1 MWGTATPREDAPV
14 STPILAPRAVRTTSG
29 RWVAGVAV
37 GLAPHLRL
45 PVWVLRVSF
54 VVLALAGGVGIVLYV
69 AFWAVLPL
77 ESPEG
82 DTESARSADTTRLL
96 ALLAVV
102 LGIGLL
108 LAASGVDV
116 VSGVILPVIIAVVG
130 AALVWRHADEAQ
142 RDAWALAA
150 GRAAE
155 RTARERGRWR
165 VVLGGGLVLLAVIA
179 LVATRTSPAQAAQGL
194 AIALLIVGGVVLV
207 AFPWLYRAWREQLAQ
222 RRALIREQE
231 RAEVAAHVHDS
242 VLQTL
247 TLIQRSAT
255 DPVEVAR
262 LARAEERALRGWLY
276 APPGDPDR
284 TLAAAIRHEAA
295 TVESAYDTTVEVV
308 AVGDVPLDARL
319 GAVVAAAREAMVNA
333 AKHTDGPVSVFVE
346 AADDRVEVFVR
357 DRGEGFDP
365 EGVPADRLG
374 VRESIV
380 GRMERNGG
388 TATIRSSADGRRG
401 TEVRLLL
408 EGQR

>member
-1 MWGTATPREDAPV
+1 M

-37 GLAPHLRL
+37 GLADHLRL
-45 PVWVLRVSF
+45 PVWVLRLAF
-54 VVLALAGGVGIVLYV
+54 VVLAFAGGIGVVLYV

-102 LGIGLL
+102 LGVGLI
-108 LAASGVDV
+108 LAATGVDV

-130 AALVWRHADEAQ
+130 AALVWRHADESQ

-155 RTARERGRWR
+155 RTAERGRWR
-165 VVLGGGLVLLAVIA
+165 VVLGVGLVLLAVVA

-194 AIALLIVGGVVLV
+194 SIALLIVGGIVLV
-207 AFPWLYRAWREQLAQ
+207 AFPWLYRSWLEQRAQ

-247 TLIQRSAT
+247 TLIQRSAS
-255 DPVEVAR
+255 DPAEVVR

-276 APPGDPDR
+276 APLGDPDR
-284 TLAAAIRHEAA
+284 TLAAAVRHEAA
-295 TVESAYDTTVEVV
+295 AVESAYDTSVEVV
-308 AVGDVPLDARL
+308 TVGDAALDARL

-346 AADDRVEVFVR
+346 VAEDRVEVFVR
-357 DRGEGFDP
+357 DRGQGFDP
-365 EGVPADRLG
+365 DAVPPDRLG
-374 VRESIV
+374 VRESII

-388 TATIRSSADGRRG
+388 TATIRSADGDRRG

-408 EGQR
+408 EGAR

>member
-1 MWGTATPREDAPV
+1 M
-14 STPILAPRAVRTTSG
+14 STPTLAPRAVRTTSG

-37 GLAPHLRL
+37 GLADHLRL
-45 PVWVLRVSF
+45 PVWVLRVAF
-54 VVLALAGGVGIVLYV
+54 VVLALAGGIGVVLYV

-77 ESPEG
+77 QSPEG

-102 LGIGLL
+102 LGVGLI
-108 LAASGVDV
+108 LAATGVDV

-130 AALVWRHADEAQ
+130 AALVWRHADESQ

-155 RTARERGRWR
+155 RTAERGRWR
-165 VVLGGGLVLLAVIA
+165 VVLGVGLVLLAVVA

-194 AIALLIVGGVVLV
+194 SIALLIVGGIVLV
-207 AFPWLYRAWREQLAQ
+207 AFPWLYRSWLEQRAQ

-247 TLIQRSAT
+247 TLIQRSAS
-255 DPVEVAR
+255 DPVEVVR

-295 TVESAYDTTVEVV
+295 AVESAYDASVEVV
-308 AVGDVPLDARL
+308 TVGDAPLDARL

-346 AADDRVEVFVR
+346 VDDDRVEVFVR
-357 DRGEGFDP
+357 DRGDGFDP
-365 EGVPADRLG
+365 DAVPPDRLG

-388 TATIRSSADGRRG
+388 TATIRSTDGDRRG

-408 EGQR
+408 EGPR

>member
-1 MWGTATPREDAPV
+1 M
-14 STPILAPRAVRTTSG
+14 STPTLAPRAVRTTSG

-37 GLAPHLRL
+37 GLADHLRL
-45 PVWVLRVSF
+45 PVWVLRVAF
-54 VVLALAGGVGIVLYV
+54 VVLALAGGIGVVLYV

-102 LGIGLL
+102 LGVGLI
-108 LAASGVDV
+108 LAATGVDV

-130 AALVWRHADEAQ
+130 AALVWRHADESQ

-155 RTARERGRWR
+155 RTAERGRWR
-165 VVLGGGLVLLAVIA
+165 VVLGVGLVLLAVVA

-194 AIALLIVGGVVLV
+194 SIALLIVGGIVLV
-207 AFPWLYRAWREQLAQ
+207 AFPWLYRSWLEQRAQ

-247 TLIQRSAT
+247 TLIQRSAS
-255 DPVEVAR
+255 DPVEVVR

-295 TVESAYDTTVEVV
+295 AVESAYDASVEVV
-308 AVGDVPLDARL
+308 TVGDAPLDARL

-346 AADDRVEVFVR
+346 VDDDRVEVFVR
-357 DRGEGFDP
+357 DRGDGFDP
-365 EGVPADRLG
+365 DAVPPDRLG
-374 VRESIV
+374 VRESII

-388 TATIRSSADGRRG
+388 TATIRSTDGDRRG

-408 EGQR
+408 EGPR

>member
-1 MWGTATPREDAPV
+1 MCRAGAPREDARV
-14 STPILAPRAVRTTSG
+14 STPTLAPRAVRTTSG

-37 GLAPHLRL
+37 GLADHLRL
-45 PVWVLRVSF
+45 PVWVLRVAF
-54 VVLALAGGVGIVLYV
+54 VVLALAGGIGVVLYV

-102 LGIGLL
+102 LGVGLI
-108 LAASGVDV
+108 LAATGVDV

-130 AALVWRHADEAQ
+130 AALVWRHADESQ

-155 RTARERGRWR
+155 RTAERGRWR
-165 VVLGGGLVLLAVIA
+165 VVLGVGLVLLAVVA

-194 AIALLIVGGVVLV
+194 SIALLIVGGIVLV
-207 AFPWLYRAWREQLAQ
+207 AFPWLYRSWIEQRAQ

-247 TLIQRSAT
+247 TLIQRSAS
-255 DPVEVAR
+255 DPVEVVR

-276 APPGDPDR
+276 APPGDPER

-295 TVESAYDTTVEVV
+295 AVESAYDASVEVV
-308 AVGDVPLDARL
+308 SVGDAPLDARL

-346 AADDRVEVFVR
+346 VDDDRVEVFVR
-357 DRGEGFDP
+357 DRGDGFDP
-365 EGVPADRLG
+365 DAVPPDRLG
-374 VRESIV
+374 VRESII

-388 TATIRSSADGRRG
+388 TATIRSTDGDRRG

-408 EGQR
+408 EGPR

>member
-1 MWGTATPREDAPV
+1 M
-14 STPILAPRAVRTTSG
+14 STPTLAPRAVRTTSG

-37 GLAPHLRL
+37 GLADHLRL
-45 PVWVLRVSF
+45 PVWVLRVAF
-54 VVLALAGGVGIVLYV
+54 VVLALAGGIGVVLYV

-102 LGIGLL
+102 LGVGLI
-108 LAASGVDV
+108 LAATGVDV

-130 AALVWRHADEAQ
+130 AALVWRHADESQ

-155 RTARERGRWR
+155 RTAERGRWR
-165 VVLGGGLVLLAVIA
+165 VVLGVGLVLLAVVA

-194 AIALLIVGGVVLV
+194 SIALLIVGGIVLV
-207 AFPWLYRAWREQLAQ
+207 AFPWLYRSWLEQRAQ

-247 TLIQRSAT
+247 TLIQRSAS
-255 DPVEVAR
+255 DPVEVVR

-295 TVESAYDTTVEVV
+295 AVESAYDASVEVV
-308 AVGDVPLDARL
+308 TVGDAPLDARL

-346 AADDRVEVFVR
+346 VDDDRVEVFVR
-357 DRGEGFDP
+357 DRGDGFDP
-365 EGVPADRLG
+365 DAVPSDRLG
-374 VRESIV
+374 IRESII

-388 TATIRSSADGRRG
+388 TATIRSTDGDRRG

-408 EGQR
+408 EGPR